1 MNLEQ
6 PCIRISVRNL
16 VEFILRHGDID
27 NRTGGADKDAMQ
39 QGSRIHRK
47 IQRQQGAEY
56 RAEVPLRYQ
65 IPCDGF
71 ILSVEGRADGIIE
84 LPKRV
89 VVDEIKGVFKD
100 LKRLEEPQLLHLAQA
115 KCYAY
120 IYGKEKELEKI
131 SIQMTYCHLDT
142 EEIRRFKEEYTLED
156 LKSWFE
162 ELVHR
167 YEKWARLQIE
177 WEQMRDETIRNL
189 KFPFSYREGQ
199 FNLAASVYRTI
210 ARKKKLFIQAP
221 TGTGK
226 TMAVLY
232 PAVRAMG
239 EGLGEKIF
247 YLTARTITRTVAE
260 QAFFILKEKG
270 LFGNGKRQKI
280 LKWNVSKSKISG
292 VKRQK

>member
-65 IPCDGF
+65 ITCDGF

-100 LKRLEEPQLLHLAQA
+100 LKRLEEPQALHLAQA
-115 KCYAY
+115 
-120 IYGKEKELEKI
+120 
-131 SIQMTYCHLDT
+131 
-142 EEIRRFKEEYTLED
+142 
-156 LKSWFE
+156 
-162 ELVHR
+162 
-167 YEKWARLQIE
+167 
-177 WEQMRDETIRNL
+177 
-189 KFPFSYREGQ
+189 
-199 FNLAASVYRTI
+199 
-210 ARKKKLFIQAP
+210 
-221 TGTGK
+221 
-226 TMAVLY
+226 
-232 PAVRAMG
+232 
-239 EGLGEKIF
+239 
-247 YLTARTITRTVAE
+247 
-260 QAFFILKEKG
+260 
-270 LFGNGKRQKI
+270 
-280 LKWNVSKSKISG
+280 
-292 VKRQK
+292 